1 MKYRIDKENQV
12 QTNAN
17 ANENE
22 PNVPPPLLAE
32 IFKALRPH
40 PEACAAVECLLAQQ
54 QGQTRLHLWFKKNFS
69 RQRIR
74 RENRKTQISQIA

>member
-1 MKYRIDKENQV
+1 MVAFRRDEEKLAKTNMKYRIDKENQV

-40 PEACAAVECLLAQQ
+40 PEACAAVECLLAQHL
-54 QGQTRLHLWFKKNFS
+54 GQTPTNPPKPPQNP
-69 RQRIR
+69 
-74 RENRKTQISQIA
+74 